1 MAPNLRGFEKS
12 SSPAEVSAYRAHLLV
27 QDIAEL
33 AASESADGRIEAL
46 VAHDWGGAF
55 GWGYANQHGDKLGKL
70 VIINSPHPG
79 TFTRELLN
87 NPAQQA
93 ASAYMNF
100 LARPDAEALLSA
112 DDYKRMWPF
121 FTLMKAG
128 ADGFGWLTEEVK
140 NQYREV
146 WNAGLTGAC
155 NLYRVTPMKPA
166 LPGQPSQIPTLPRER
181 LVVDV
186 PDLRLLGARRCGAAA
201 GAARRPGRI
210 RAPARDQEGARRHAL
225 DRARAAAVRGPRDRG
240 LPAARSVDRRL
251 ALRPR
256 LEAAMHPVVLRGH
269 GVDVA
274 LQALVHQGGVGHH
287 VVGREVLP
295 GRQHLDLV
303 ALRVSFETTGTTLA
317 RPSRAKRDSEGTVA
331 AGTP

>member
-1 MAPNLRGFEKS
+1 MIETFARTLPNGTTLSCRATGTPGRPLMVFLHGFPEAAFIWDELLEYFAQPEHGGFRCIAPNLRGFEKS
-12 SSPAEVSAYRAHLLV
+12 SSPTEVSAYRAHLLV
-27 QDIAEL
+27 QDVAEL
-33 AASESADGRIEAL
+33 AASENPDGRIEVL

-55 GWGYANQHGDKLGKL
+55 GWGYANQHGDKLGRL

-112 DDYKRMWPF
+112 DDYRRMWPF

-128 ADGFGWLTEEVK
+128 PDGFGWLTEDVK

-166 LPGQPSQIPTLPRER
+166 APGQPAPQIPTLPRER
-181 LVVDV
+181 L
-186 PDLRLLGARRCGAAA
+186 
-201 GAARRPGRI
+201 
-210 RAPARDQEGARRHAL
+210 
-225 DRARAAAVRGPRDRG
+225 
-240 LPAARSVDRRL
+240 
-251 ALRPR
+251 
-256 LEAAMHPVVLRGH
+256 
-269 GVDVA
+269 
-274 LQALVHQGGVGHH
+274 
-287 VVGREVLP
+287 
-295 GRQHLDLV
+295 
-303 ALRVSFETTGTTLA
+303 
-317 RPSRAKRDSEGTVA
+317 TVA
-331 AGTP
+331 APTFVLWALDDSALLPGLLEGLEDYVPKLDLKKMPGATHWLIHEQPQFVASEIEAFIRRTS